1 MKIIFKYIIKLKL
14 IIVLGLFF
22 NSTNLHTK
30 NHPKL
35 LMILE
40 SGSVTIETYPEKAPN
55 HVKRIK
61 ELAESGFYDGL
72 TFHRVIK
79 GFMAQGGDP
88 KGNGTGEVEKISM
101 QSLTISNILEE

>member
-14 IIVLGLFF
+14 ITVLGLFF

-55 HVKRIK
+55 HVKK
-61 ELAESGFYDGL
+61 ELKNLQNPGFTMVL
-72 TFHRVIK
+72 LSI
-79 GFMAQGGDP
+79 
-88 KGNGTGEVEKISM
+88 E
-101 QSLTISNILEE
+101 L